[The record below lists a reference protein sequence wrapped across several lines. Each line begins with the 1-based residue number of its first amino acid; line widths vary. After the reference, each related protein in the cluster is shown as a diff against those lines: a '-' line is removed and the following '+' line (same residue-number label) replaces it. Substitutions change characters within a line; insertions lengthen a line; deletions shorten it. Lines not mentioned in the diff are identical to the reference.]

1 MLQVSQL
8 FVYPIKSLG
17 GIELKSAKV
26 TDRGLEHD
34 RRWMLVD
41 ANNRFLSQREFS
53 QMALLKTAISSEG
66 IAVRHAHY
74 PEEGIV
80 VPFVPQIDEVGS
92 FTIWDD
98 IVKGRYVSREA
109 DDWFSGMLRTPCR
122 LVYMPDETLRETGR
136 KEHSATNI
144 TSLSDAYPFL
154 LLGNATMD
162 YLNEQLDTAVPV
174 NRFRPNIVFSGGKAH
189 DEDIMAHIRIGSIHF
204 YGVKLCARCN
214 VITID
219 QETTR
224 QGKEPTRTLA
234 KYRAMNNQIYF
245 GQNLV
250 HKGEGHISVG
260 DQITVLKLKEALIQ

>member
-17 GIELKSAKV
+17 GIELKMAMV
-26 TDRGLEHD
+26 TDRGFEHD

-41 ANNRFLSQREFS
+41 DKNRFLSQREFS
-53 QMALLKTAISSEG
+53 QMALLKTAITTEG

-74 PEEGIV
+74 PDEGIV
-80 VPFVPQIDEVGS
+80 VPFMPQTDEVGS

-98 IVKGRYVSREA
+98 TVEGQYVNREV
-109 DDWFSGMLRTPCR
+109 DEWFSEMLQTHCR
-122 LVYMPDETLRETGR
+122 LVYMPDATHRETGR

-144 TSLSDAYPFL
+144 TSLVDAYPFL
-154 LLGNATMD
+154 LLGNSTLD
-162 YLNEQLDTAVPV
+162 HLNEQLDTAVPV
-174 NRFRPNIVFSGGKAH
+174 NRFRANIVFSGGEAH
-189 DEDIMAHIRIGSIHF
+189 DEDTMAHIKIGSIDF

-219 QETTR
+219 QETSR

-234 KYRAMNNQIYF
+234 KYRAKNNKIYF

-250 HKGEGHISVG
+250 HKGEGRISVG
-260 DQITVLKLKEALIQ
+260 DQITVLKLKEHLI